1 MAAHAL
7 LSASSSERWMRC
19 PGSVEASRNIVDN
32 GSSFAAEG
40 TAAHALAEHCLNKNL
55 LPASCI
61 GQKFEGYTV
70 DNYMAEYVQ
79 QYIDYVLQ
87 FSGQHYYEVRVDF
100 SPWVPEGFGTS
111 DVIIIDPKT
120 KTMRII
126 DLKYGQGVPVYAD
139 NNSQAQLYALG
150 ALNDFG
156 DMADIE
162 RIDIAIIQPRLDIIS
177 EWSTTVDALRVFGE
191 KVNNA
196 ALEALKPNAKRQP
209 GEKQCQWCRAKA
221 TCPALKS
228 YTESALLESFDNI
241 DVDSIKPVDH
251 LNDEQ
256 LRQVLDAKK
265 LVLSWFEAVE
275 DHVSKKLFAGEQFT
289 GYKLVE
295 GRSNRAWMDEA
306 SAAALLTQ
314 KEYTDEQLYKKSFIS
329 VAQAE
334 KLLGKKNAALLDDL
348 VIKPQGKP
356 TIAPESDKR
365 PAIGATSADFDE
377 ISACTE

>member
-19 PGSVEASRNIVDN
+19 PGSVEASKNIVDT

-40 TAAHALAEHCLNKNL
+40 TSAHALAEHCLNENVT
-55 LPASCI
+55 PAACI
-61 GQKFEGYTV
+61 GQKFEGFTV

-100 SPWVPEGFGTS
+100 SPWVPDGFGTS

-139 NNSQAQLYALG
+139 NNTQAQLYALG

-156 DMADIE
+156 DMVDIE
-162 RIDIAIIQPRLDIIS
+162 RVEIAIIQPRLDIIS

-191 KVNNA
+191 KANNA

-241 DVDSIKPVDH
+241 DVDNIKPVDH

-256 LRQVLDAKK
+256 LRKVLDAKK

-275 DHVSKKLFAGEQFT
+275 DHVSKKLFAGEQFA

-295 GRSNRAWMDEA
+295 GRSNRAWMDESEA
-306 SAAALLTQ
+306 EKLLAQ
-314 KEYTDEQLYKKSFIS
+314 SYTDDQLYKKSFIS

-334 KLLGKKNAALLDDL
+334 KLLGKKNAAMLDDL

-365 PAIGATSADFDE
+365 PAIGATIGDFDV
-377 ISACTE
+377 CGD